1 MNNFYVS
8 SVAFSQHS
16 AEEMLDHCVAHDIQ
30 LEFSSGLPY
39 RADMSSLFLKY
50 PLPKLAHNY
59 FPAPRAPFV
68 VNLASRDEP
77 IRKRSIVHCIQGL
90 ELTKAVRAPFFAA
103 HAGFCIDPDPQQ
115 LGQQLTVDVAIDK
128 DLHWS
133 LFLESVREI
142 LTYAHDLGVDFYIEN
157 NVLAPFNVM
166 PSGEC
171 PLLCCDAAEMVRL
184 LEEVADDRLGLLLDT
199 AHLKVSAHTFGESL
213 STQMA
218 LLKGHIHAVHHSDND
233 GTRDN
238 NQPIGSDYWF
248 LPYMSELRDVVH
260 VLEVKRQTLAAIQDQ
275 KALLFSA

>member
-68 VNLASRDEP
+68 VNLASRDEM

-90 ELTKAVRAPFFAA
+90 ELTKAARAPFFAA

-133 LFLESVREI
+133 LFLKSVREI
-142 LTYAHDLGVDFYIEN
+142 LGYAHALGVDFYIEN

-213 STQMA
+213 AAEMA
-218 LLKGHIHAVHHSDND
+218 QLQGHIHAVHHSDND

-238 NQPIGSDYWF
+238 NEPIGADYWF
-248 LPYMSELRDVVH
+248 LPYMADLQDVVH
-260 VLEVKRQTLAAIQDQ
+260 VLEVKRQTWPEIEAQRAI
-275 KALLFSA
+275 LFSA